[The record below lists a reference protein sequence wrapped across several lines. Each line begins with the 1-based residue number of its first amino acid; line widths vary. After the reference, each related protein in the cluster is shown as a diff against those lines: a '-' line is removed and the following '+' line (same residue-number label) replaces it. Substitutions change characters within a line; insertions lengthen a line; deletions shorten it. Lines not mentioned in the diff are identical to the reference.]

1 MQNGGKMPDYG
12 GYYNAGKPKI
22 IGSADKFITLEEKHC
37 RMADIRLILADI
49 TMPGSLK

>member
-1 MQNGGKMPDYG
+1 MADKFFTWLISQCGKL
-12 GYYNAGKPKI
+12 KI
-22 IGSADKFITLEEKHC
+22 IGSADKFATLAEKHC